1 MLLILFMC
9 FIDDRSIAIQS
20 TRVGQWQR
28 TMPITPNENDV
39 LFGRGTAVSDHPG
52 NRRFRAL
59 CESRRDA
66 FQNAPN
72 RKTKRALA
80 AAVFDEV
87 ASPGGRF
94 LAEAARGG
102 DDGGSSGEEDGATTD
117 LHPRLAEKAWAE
129 VEKDRALA
137 KIKHRLRERA
147 DATGDEEEDDEAS
160 VEGPPPSPAPSSIG
174 EVSIPRGGDVLPW
187 HELGRPDEATNNAD
201 EPLHSFG
208 GGWAMPTNFGTAPSA
223 DPPADGRSCGLQ
235 DLLGRGHSVRA
246 TSVRNDLA
254 SAPDPMG
261 LREWTEAAHRL
272 PWLAGAVE
280 LALRIAEGVQDF
292 VGSIFVADISAE
304 TMRIVVE

>member
-1 MLLILFMC
+1 MC
-9 FIDDRSIAIQS
+9 FIDDRSIAIDNCRQERS
-20 TRVGQWQR
+20 SILGQWQR

-39 LFGRGTAVSDHPG
+39 LFGRGTAVRDHPG

-66 FQNAPN
+66 FRNAPN

-102 DDGGSSGEEDGATTD
+102 DDGGSSDKEGGATTE

-147 DATGDEEEDDEAS
+147 DATGDDDEDDEEEAS
-160 VEGPPPSPAPSSIG
+160 VEGPPPSPGAASSSIG
-174 EVSIPRGGDVLPW
+174 EVSIASRGGV
-187 HELGRPDEATNNAD
+187 
-201 EPLHSFG
+201 
-208 GGWAMPTNFGTAPSA
+208 
-223 DPPADGRSCGLQ
+223 
-235 DLLGRGHSVRA
+235 
-246 TSVRNDLA
+246 
-254 SAPDPMG
+254 
-261 LREWTEAAHRL
+261 
-272 PWLAGAVE
+272 
-280 LALRIAEGVQDF
+280 
-292 VGSIFVADISAE
+292 
-304 TMRIVVE
+304 

>member
-1 MLLILFMC
+1 MSSLEWLQMPQGFVSPTITAAHGGVGYSLLVFSI
-9 FIDDRSIAIQS
+9 IAIDNSLQEERS
-20 TRVGQWQR
+20 SILGQWQK

-87 ASPGGRF
+87 ANPGGRF

-102 DDGGSSGEEDGATTD
+102 DDGGSSEEEGGATTD

-147 DATGDEEEDDEAS
+147 DEEEDDEAS
-160 VEGPPPSPAPSSIG
+160 GERPPPSPAPRLG
-174 EVSIPRGGDVLPW
+174 NAHQLW
-187 HELGRPDEATNNAD
+187 HR
-201 EPLHSFG
+201 
-208 GGWAMPTNFGTAPSA
+208 
-223 DPPADGRSCGLQ
+223 
-235 DLLGRGHSVRA
+235 
-246 TSVRNDLA
+246 
-254 SAPDPMG
+254 
-261 LREWTEAAHRL
+261 
-272 PWLAGAVE
+272 
-280 LALRIAEGVQDF
+280 
-292 VGSIFVADISAE
+292 
-304 TMRIVVE
+304 

>member
-1 MLLILFMC
+1 
-9 FIDDRSIAIQS
+9 
-20 TRVGQWQR
+20 
-28 TMPITPNENDV
+28 MPITPNENDV
-39 LFGRGTAVSDHPG
+39 LFGRGTAVRDHPG

-66 FQNAPN
+66 FRNAPN

-102 DDGGSSGEEDGATTD
+102 DDGGSSDEEGGATTD

-147 DATGDEEEDDEAS
+147 DATGDDEEDEEEAS
-160 VEGPPPSPAPSSIG
+160 VEGPPCSPPGAGSSSIG
-174 EVSIPRGGDVLPW
+174 EVSIARGGAVLPGL
-187 HELGRPDEATNNAD
+187 ELGRPDEATNNAD
-201 EPLHSFG
+201 ESLHSFG
-208 GGWAMPTNFGTAPSA
+208 VGWAMPTNFGTAPSA
-223 DPPADGRSCGLQ
+223 DPPADNRSCGLL
-235 DLLGRGHSVRA
+235 DLLGRGHSARA

-254 SAPDPMG
+254 SALDPMG
-261 LREWTEAAHRL
+261 LREWAEAARRL
-272 PWLAGAVE
+272 PSTGAYLAGAVE
-280 LALRIAEGVQDF
+280 LALRIAEGVRDF